1 MTRVGA
7 AVAATVLATVFPAES
22 SPAKTF
28 PNRIQITAKEFFYSA
43 STRTIKPGA
52 AVIQFVNYGEDPHDL
67 RVQRTGGRLYKA
79 PKLDPGSIYDLNITL
94 VPGKYQLWCS
104 IADHRKLGMSATLIV
119 K

>member
-1 MTRVGA
+1 MTRVSA
-7 AVAATVLATVFPAES
+7 AIAVTVLATVFPAAS
-22 SPAKTF
+22 SSAKTF

-43 STRTIKPGA
+43 STRTVKPGP

-67 RVQRTGGRLYKA
+67 RVQRAGGRLYKT
-79 PKLDPGSIYDLNITL
+79 PKLDPGSIVDLSITL

-104 IADHRKLGMSATLIV
+104 IADHRKLGMSATLTV